1 LNYSTSA
8 QIFNTKRT
16 ALPGS
21 PGYFSDFTRL
31 AARISHLTL
40 APGLLVSIARL
51 FQQSRIKRNLT
62 EDTQM
67 ATKKTKKSSAK
78 KLKKV
83 PLKNV
88 QNLTVKGLKGWV
100 S

>member
-1 LNYSTSA
+1 LNDSTFA
-8 QIFNTKRT
+8 HIFNTTRT
-16 ALPGS
+16 ALPRS
-21 PGYFSDFTRL
+21 PGHSSEFTRL
-31 AARISHLTL
+31 PPRISHLTL
-40 APGLLVSIARL
+40 ALGLLISIARL
-51 FQQSRIKRNLT
+51 FQQGRIKRHST

-88 QNLTVKGLKGWV
+88 QNLTVKGFKTWV
-100 S
+100 E